1 MENIKGGVPARLG
14 KKFHKEIEDIKK
26 ARLLNNNS
34 DKLLSTEK
42 ITDVI
47 VRHKLWSQISKDMI
61 EEPEETFNK

>member
-1 MENIKGGVPARLG
+1 MDKTKGGVPARLG
-14 KKFHKEIEDIKK
+14 KKFHEEIEQIKK
-26 ARLLNNNS
+26 SRLFNNNS

-47 VRHKLWSQISKDMI
+47 VRHKLWPQISKDMI